1 MALFGFLSNPA
12 VQPFA
17 EALAT
22 DLNRRFP
29 PASEARTDTGAKRQL
44 DIILDGLSNRAIR
57 FQQENRLGIYGKA
70 KLGNAFR
77 WKLSEYGYSKDFI
90 EDATR
95 KIVTRLAARPAAA
108 ERSK

>member
-12 VQPFA
+12 VHQFA

-29 PASEARTDTGAKRQL
+29 PSSEARTDTGAKRQL
-44 DIILDGLSNRAIR
+44 EIILDGLSNRAIR

-70 KLGNAFR
+70 KLGNSFR
-77 WKLSEYGYSKDFI
+77 WKLNEYGYSKEFI